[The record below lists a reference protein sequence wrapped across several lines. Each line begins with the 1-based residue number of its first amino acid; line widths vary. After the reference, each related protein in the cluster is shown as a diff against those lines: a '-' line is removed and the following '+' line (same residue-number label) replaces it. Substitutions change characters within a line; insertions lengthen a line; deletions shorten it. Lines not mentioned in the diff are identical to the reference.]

1 MKKSILSFMLAL
13 SLFSSVLFSAC
24 SSGESSAVYNNSI
37 VLKAVKDADLNS
49 DDNTE
54 VKKVLE
60 NRLTEMNITKYAV
73 ETDEEAKT
81 FTVKYTPEEKQ
92 TIDEKELSS
101 YLSTPAKLTFRPGNQ
116 YKNTENDANGNP
128 VYKTPTGETEKVLM
142 DGSSVKSAGARQQ
155 QESADGISFVV
166 ELKFTDEG
174 ARTFEKITTEY
185 LNQTISVW
193 LDDVMISAPKVVFPI
208 TDGSAVINGIFTKE
222 EAEKLA
228 KQINSGALPCA
239 LEQVK

>member
-92 TIDEKELSS
+92 TIDEKLDFYSEEQRIKRILWKRKQNEREQ
-101 YLSTPAKLTFRPGNQ
+101 P
-116 YKNTENDANGNP
+116 
-128 VYKTPTGETEKVLM
+128 
-142 DGSSVKSAGARQQ
+142 QQ
-155 QESADGISFVV
+155 
-166 ELKFTDEG
+166 K
-174 ARTFEKITTEY
+174 K
-185 LNQTISVW
+185 
-193 LDDVMISAPKVVFPI
+193 PK
-208 TDGSAVINGIFTKE
+208 DRGYE
-222 EAEKLA
+222 R
-228 KQINSGALPCA
+228 
-239 LEQVK
+239 